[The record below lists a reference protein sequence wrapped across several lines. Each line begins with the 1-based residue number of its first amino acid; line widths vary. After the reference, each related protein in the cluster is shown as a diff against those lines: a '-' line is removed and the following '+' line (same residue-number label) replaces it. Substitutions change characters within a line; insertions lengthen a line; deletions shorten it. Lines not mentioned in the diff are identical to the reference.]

1 MISTES
7 SQTINLIIRL
17 GLIFLLILWCYEI
30 IKPFII
36 PLMWG
41 GIIAIAVF
49 PLYQKLCNATNQKQL
64 LSATIIAVVLLA
76 LVILPMVLLTTSSI
90 DVVRFIS
97 DYLESGK
104 IELPAIQPLVAEI
117 PLIGSY
123 LQELVVNKDI
133 ESMLERLSPVF
144 KTVGQQL
151 LSLSASLGTM
161 LLQTMV
167 AIAIAAL
174 FLYQADTAR
183 QWSDNLS
190 RKIADEKGLAL
201 TNLAV
206 SSVSNVAQGIL
217 GVAIIQAILSG
228 TGMMLAAVP
237 GTGFWTMVVLI
248 VATIQLPPMLILLP
262 VAIYL
267 FYSSTMFTA
276 ISFLVL
282 TIVISIIDTPMR
294 AFLMGRDSKSP
305 MLIITMGA
313 IGGMLAF
320 GIIGL
325 FVGAVVLAVG
335 YELLKSWLNEAA
347 EPVKESSSV

>member
-1 MISTES
+1 MISDNS
-7 SQTINLIIRL
+7 SQTINLLIRL
-17 GLIFLLILWCYEI
+17 GLVFLLILWCYEI

-41 GIIAIAVF
+41 GIIAIAVY
-49 PLYQKLCNATNQKQL
+49 PVYQRLCGITHQRQL
-64 LSATIIAVVLLA
+64 LSATLVAVILLA
-76 LVILPMVLLTTSSI
+76 LVILPMVMLTSSSI

-104 IELPAIQPLVAEI
+104 IELPAIQPLLADI
-117 PLIGSY
+117 PLAGPY
-123 LQELVVNKDI
+123 LQELIVTKDI
-133 ESMLERLSPVF
+133 ESILQKLSPVF

-151 LSLSASLGTM
+151 LSLSASLGAM

-167 AIAIAAL
+167 AIVIAAL
-174 FLYQADTAR
+174 FLFKTDIAR
-183 QWSDNLS
+183 QWSDSLS
-190 RKIADEKGLAL
+190 KKIADERGLAL
-201 TNLAV
+201 SKLAV
-206 SSVSNVAQGIL
+206 STVSNVAQGIL

-228 TGMMLAAVP
+228 IGMMLASVP

-267 FYSSTMFTA
+267 FYSSSLFIA

-282 TIVISIIDTPMR
+282 AIVISIIDTPMR
-294 AFLMGRDSKSP
+294 AFLMGRDSKTP
-305 MLIITMGA
+305 ILIIMMGA

-325 FVGAVVLAVG
+325 FVGAVVLSVG
-335 YELLKSWLNEAA
+335 YELLKSWLNEEVIAK
-347 EPVKESSSV
+347 V